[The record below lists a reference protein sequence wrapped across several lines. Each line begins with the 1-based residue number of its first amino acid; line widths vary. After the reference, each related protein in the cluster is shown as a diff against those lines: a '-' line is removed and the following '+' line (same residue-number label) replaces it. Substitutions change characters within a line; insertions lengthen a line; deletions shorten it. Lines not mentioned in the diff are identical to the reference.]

1 MKRTHRA
8 IAFIALITVII
19 SLMSCS
25 LFSIFEKNR
34 EDKLYRNAIDDFFT
48 ALETK
53 NTDGI
58 LSLFSKSAIE
68 EDKNIQNSI
77 NKLIEI
83 YPDTPT
89 QILFDGLLHGSYTQT
104 DGLYRAAISSTFPV
118 FCGGE
123 YYWIYLELVYED
135 DFHTD
140 NIGISCIE
148 FYTADEYCIYYHSD
162 EPKATQKL
170 GFHLFADKVLENH
183 VISINNLPYEY
194 VYIDR
199 EISLK
204 DIKTFLN
211 SNRNYSD
218 FVAKFGEPNASQPE
232 DLVDWYLV
240 YYEVFVDGVA
250 PVYVEIC
257 VYRSSEIQYAN
268 LVNST
273 SHLAVILEET
283 TNQR

>member
-1 MKRTHRA
+1 MKRTHRT

-48 ALETK
+48 ALEAK

-68 EDKNIQNSI
+68 DDKNIQNSI

-83 YPDTPT
+83 YPDAPT
-89 QILFDGLLHGSYTQT
+89 QILFDGLLHGSYSQT

-135 DFHTD
+135 DFCTD
-140 NIGISCIE
+140 NIGISRIE

-162 EPKATQKL
+162 EPEAAQAL
-170 GFHLFADKVLENH
+170 GFYLYAEKELENR
-183 VISINNLPYEY
+183 VISINNSPYEY

-199 EISLK
+199 TISLMEIRSFFK
-204 DIKTFLN
+204 
-211 SNRNYSD
+211 SNTSYRD

-257 VYRSSEIQYAN
+257 VYGSSEIKYAN
-268 LVNST
+268 LVNSN
-273 SHLAVILEET
+273 SHLEVIIE
-283 TNQR
+283 

>member
-1 MKRTHRA
+1 
-8 IAFIALITVII
+8 
-19 SLMSCS
+19 MSCA
-25 LFSIFEKNR
+25 LFSIFEENR

-48 ALETK
+48 ALEAK

-83 YPDTPT
+83 YPDAPT
-89 QILFDGLLHGSYTQT
+89 QILFDGLLHGSYSQT

-135 DFHTD
+135 DFCTD
-140 NIGISCIE
+140 NIGISRIE

-162 EPKATQKL
+162 EPEAAQAL
-170 GFHLFADKVLENH
+170 GFYLYAEKELENR
-183 VISINNLPYEY
+183 VISINNSPYEY

-199 EISLK
+199 TISLMEIRSFFK
-204 DIKTFLN
+204 
-211 SNRNYSD
+211 SNTSYRD

-257 VYRSSEIQYAN
+257 VYDSSEIKYAN
-268 LVNST
+268 LVNSN
-273 SHLAVILEET
+273 SHLEVIIE
-283 TNQR
+283 